1 MYDFHHKSS
10 IWERMELLPTA
21 TPKDKRIVE
30 PFGQAQQ
37 YELVIYTNRY
47 MSGMD

>member
-1 MYDFHHKSS
+1 MFDEHHKTS

-21 TPKDKRIVE
+21 TPKDTRIVE
-30 PFGQAQQ
+30 PFGTAPQ
-37 YELVIYTNRY
+37 YELIIYTNRY